1 MASLLISPDDSELT
15 LLEHSANFF
24 PDSLGNEPFSTIPDL
39 LNAMCHPPFDTFPV
53 RGKLAQPPPISPHLS
68 QTHDFHP
75 NNYVR
80 VVFDMVWQKS
90 RGEAYLWWLPLWLLV
105 LSQKQVLSL
114 FIILLMALCD
124 AMHFASAVS
133 RRPAFFRVSTGL
145 IQ

>member
-1 MASLLISPDDSELT
+1 MGWGVVDSHVLKNTKNEATGFVLSVPTMASLLISPDDSELT

-80 VVFDMVWQKS
+80 VVFDMV
-90 RGEAYLWWLPLWLLV
+90 
-105 LSQKQVLSL
+105 
-114 FIILLMALCD
+114 
-124 AMHFASAVS
+124 
-133 RRPAFFRVSTGL
+133 
-145 IQ
+145 